1 MLRLVFICLIAG
13 NSYNVRA
20 ARVPPTIAKE
30 QDSKLEN
37 DVFFRI
43 LRNVKHQ
50 GKYFNIVSDATFFV
64 MSIRY
69 SGHMKYRYHNCLFI
83 VKGNL
88 SLEEIQKG
96 MYQAKDIVSTEC
108 STEYE
113 RI

>member
-1 MLRLVFICLIAG
+1 MIVF
-13 NSYNVRA
+13 NSLNVFA
-20 ARVPPTIAKE
+20 VNVMPTIAKE
-30 QDSKLEN
+30 QNSKLEN

-43 LRNVKHQ
+43 LRNTKYK
-50 GKYFNIVSDATFFV
+50 GKYFNIISDATFFV

-69 SGHMKYRYHNCLFI
+69 TGHMKYRYHNCLFI

-96 MYQAKDIVSTEC
+96 MYQAKDIISTEC
-108 STEYE
+108 SIEYE